1 MTKDELRELAKA
13 TFGLVEP
20 QDDSVV
26 NEEFATA
33 TLEDGTKVTNDKGSA
48 FAVGDK
54 VFVEV
59 DGEKKPAPEGD
70 HITESGMTITLD
82 AESII
87 TGMKRPDEPGEGSEG
102 LAEEEEEMNSVTE
115 EMSAEEVES
124 KESVEETTE
133 EKFEEEKESM
143 EEEEDKMASL
153 EDIIEVIGEVVDEKM
168 AKQEDK
174 MAKLEDK
181 MKDIEEKMSAFSSEP
196 ADESVV
202 ASNFSKAKSN
212 NEEKPL
218 NERRYFAMLEKLN
231 TITKN

>member
-20 QDDSVV
+20 SSDESVV

-59 DGEKKPAPEGD
+59 DGELKPAPEGD

-102 LAEEEEEMNSVTE
+102 LAEEEEMESVAE
-115 EMSAEEVES
+115 EMSAEEVKSE
-124 KESVEETTE
+124 ESVEETTE

-143 EEEEDKMASL
+143 EEEDKMASL

-174 MAKLEDK
+174 MAKLEEK
-181 MKDIEEKMSAFSSEP
+181 MKDMEDKMSAFSSEP

>member
-20 QDDSVV
+20 Q
-26 NEEFATA
+26 EESIVDEKFATA
-33 TLEDGTKVTNDKGSA
+33 TLEDGTKITNDKGSE

-70 HITESGMTITLD
+70 HITKSGMSITLD

-87 TGMKRPDEPGEGSEG
+87 TGMKRPDEAGEGSEG
-102 LAEEEEEMNSVTE
+102 LAEDEEEMNSVTE
-115 EMSAEEVES
+115 EMSADEVKS
-124 KESVEETTE
+124 KEPVKETTE
-133 EKFEEEKESM
+133 EKFEEDDKKESM
-143 EEEEDKMASL
+143 EDEEDKMASL

-168 AKQEDK
+168 AKFE
-174 MAKLEDK
+174 ERIEV
-181 MKDIEEKMSAFSSEP
+181 IEEKMTSFSNEP
-196 ADESVV
+196 AEESVV

-212 NEEKPL
+212 NSEKPL

-231 TITKN
+231 TITKK

>member
-1 MTKDELRELAKA
+1 
-13 TFGLVEP
+13 
-20 QDDSVV
+20 
-26 NEEFATA
+26 
-33 TLEDGTKVTNDKGSA
+33 
-48 FAVGDK
+48 
-54 VFVEV
+54 
-59 DGEKKPAPEGD
+59 
-70 HITESGMTITLD
+70 
-82 AESII
+82 
-87 TGMKRPDEPGEGSEG
+87 
-102 LAEEEEEMNSVTE
+102 
-115 EMSAEEVES
+115 
-124 KESVEETTE
+124 
-133 EKFEEEKESM
+133 
-143 EEEEDKMASL
+143 MASL